1 MNLMLQQSNSKD
13 PNLSTSTT
21 PGSKDSKDINSQ
33 NNNST
38 ILSGFLGNNKKS
50 NEKINELQLQIKEL
64 KSLEKL
70 RPQLLELQ
78 QQLTNLQTKYNEQQS
93 YYHNEIQLLTEHNEQ
108 LSNGVVVF
116 KKELDEKILEIS
128 QNAIIIKQLNEKV
141 KYLESESRQLLI
153 DLDDAKY
160 EIEQIRQS
168 SADPLLIDELQKKI
182 EQLEGK
188 IIIIHVNVN
197 ILVVNFIK

>member
-1 MNLMLQQSNSKD
+1 MMNLMLQQQTASKAGDSNSTS
-13 PNLSTSTT
+13 STPT
-21 PGSKDSKDINSQ
+21 KDSKDSNSQ
-33 NNNST
+33 NNST
-38 ILSGFLGNNKKS
+38 LLSGFLGNNKKS

-78 QQLTNLQTKYNEQQS
+78 QQLSNLQTKYNEQQS
-93 YYHNEIQLLTEHNEQ
+93 YYHNEMQLLTEHNEQ
-108 LSNGVVVF
+108 LSNGIVIF

-160 EIEQIRQS
+160 EIEQIRQT
-168 SADPLLIDELQKKI
+168 SADPQLIDELQKKI
-182 EQLEGK
+182 EQLEGNH
-188 IIIIHVNVN
+188 IYIS
-197 ILVVNFIK
+197 